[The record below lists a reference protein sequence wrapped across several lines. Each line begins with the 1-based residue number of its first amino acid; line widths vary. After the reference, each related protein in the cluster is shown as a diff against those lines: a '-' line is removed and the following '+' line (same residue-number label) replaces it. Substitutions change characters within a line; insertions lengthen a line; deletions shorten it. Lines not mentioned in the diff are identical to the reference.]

1 MEIKF
6 TNPKNAKEVLFGVI
20 KEKTFNVFAVVSDAG
35 KEYVIN
41 PNSDYNFGFVWNEEA
56 ERGYHE
62 MAEKRWNEDETL
74 S

>member
-1 MEIKF
+1 MEVKF

-56 ERGYHE
+56 ERGYQE
-62 MAEKRWNEDETL
+62 MAEKRFYEDETL